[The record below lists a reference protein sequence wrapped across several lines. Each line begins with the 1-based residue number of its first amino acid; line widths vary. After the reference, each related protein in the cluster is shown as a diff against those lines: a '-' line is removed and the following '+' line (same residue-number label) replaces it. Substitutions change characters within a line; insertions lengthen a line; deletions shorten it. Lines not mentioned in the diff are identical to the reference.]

1 LGTALPTDPSSVGAT
16 HVLQV
21 ILLPK
26 SAKQDAKKIE
36 FSFASMTSKT
46 KTKRLGKRN
55 GKTVTR
61 KQVQSPMT
69 MVVVST

>member
-36 FSFASMTSKT
+36 FSFASMTSK
-46 KTKRLGKRN
+46 KKRLGKRN